1 MRSGSVTVNPI
12 QVGILIFDD
21 VELLDFAGPLE
32 VFSLVAT
39 TKGSGQDYLLEPF
52 HVTTISEHGGQVATR
67 NGLKV
72 MADYSLEAAP
82 EYDILIVPGGY
93 GTRKLAQNGKI
104 LEWIR
109 QQTTKASWVASVCT
123 GAFVLAEAGLLTGKR
138 ATTGQA
144 SLERMRMTYQDQDI
158 HIEDR
163 VKYVE
168 DGKIITSGGI
178 STGIPMAL
186 YLVEKMLGIDA
197 ALTVARDMEYDLT
210 LFTDRNLA

>member
-1 MRSGSVTVNPI
+1 MEPI

-39 TKGSGQDYLLEPF
+39 TKASGQDYLLEPF
-52 HVTTISEHGGQVATR
+52 HVTTISQYGGQVTTR

-72 MADYSLEAAP
+72 LADYRLEAAP
-82 EYDILIVPGGY
+82 QYDILIVPGGY
-93 GTRKLAQNGKI
+93 GTRKLAQNDKV

-109 QQTTKASWVASVCT
+109 QQAFKACWVASVCT
-123 GAFVLAEAGLLTGKR
+123 GAFVLAEAGLLDGKR
-138 ATTGQA
+138 ATTARA
-144 SLERMRMTYQDQDI
+144 SLERMRMTYQDRDI
-158 HIEDR
+158 RIEDS

-168 DGKIITSGGI
+168 DGNIITSGGI

-186 YLVEKMLGIDA
+186 YLVEKVLSIEA
-197 ALTVARDMEYDLT
+197 ALTVAKDMEFDLT
-210 LFTDRNLA
+210 IFEDRTI